1 MSGTADRVRALAL
14 PWRILLAVVSGVLLA
29 LAFPPVGASL
39 LAPLAVAALVLATY
53 RTTAWRGALIGAV
66 QGVVAFAILLRWM
79 TVVGADAWL
88 LLVGLCAFWIAVVG
102 AGQALVTRLRWWPL
116 WVACVWVLQEALRD
130 RIPLG
135 GFPWG
140 RLAFA
145 QTATTL
151 TPWAAV
157 AGAPAVT
164 FATALAGAVLAYLAL
179 VALTRA
185 SGYRAWIA
193 ASAGGLVIIALSGL
207 LIPRPVEGEGEPG
220 PATAVA
226 AVIQGGVPSTGM
238 SVSDERRAVLERHLE
253 QTMQLAEDV
262 EAGRIERPD
271 MVIWPENAV
280 DIDPYAD
287 QAVADAL
294 TAAARAVQ
302 APILVGAI
310 IDAPG
315 DPSRIANVG
324 IVWDPLTGPGDIYVK
339 RHPVPFGEFIPFRSL
354 VAPLVGRLD
363 RVPRD
368 MAPGA
373 DAGVLQAGPV
383 RLGDVICFEVAYDEV
398 VHDAVTAGGRVLV
411 VQTNN
416 ATFAG
421 LGQPEQQVAMSRLRA
436 IEHGRAVLVA
446 ATSGIS
452 AVIAPDGAVV
462 AEIDEASVG
471 YLVETVPLRDTLTLA
486 DRVGQVPEWI
496 VSALG
501 ALAMVW
507 AAWRHRLSDGRRPR
521 GSGAA
526 VPSGSPA
533 A

>member
-1 MSGTADRVRALAL
+1 MTGTPTTRSLGLAW
-14 PWRILLAVVSGVLLA
+14 PWRLLLAVLSGVLLA

-39 LAPLAVAALVLATY
+39 LAPVAVALFVIATY
-53 RTTAWRGALIGAV
+53 RTTAWRGAALGAV
-66 QGVVAFAILLRWM
+66 QGLVSFAILIRWM
-79 TVVGADAWL
+79 TVVGGDAWL
-88 LLVGLCAFWIAVVG
+88 LLVALCAFWIALVG

-179 VALTRA
+179 AALLRGT
-185 SGYRAWIA
+185 AWRTWVA
-193 ASAGGLVIIALSGL
+193 ASAAGLIALALAGL
-207 LIPRPVEGEGEPG
+207 LVPRPVAGETESG

-226 AVIQGGVPSTGM
+226 AIIQGGVPSTGL
-238 SVSDERRAVLERHLE
+238 SVNDERREVLDRHLA
-253 QTMQLAEDV
+253 QTLRLAEDV
-262 EAGRIERPD
+262 EAGTVPQPD
-271 MVIWPENAV
+271 VVIWPENAV
-280 DIDPYAD
+280 DIDPNSD
-287 QAVADAL
+287 RSVADAL
-294 TAAARAVQ
+294 TAAARAVN
-302 APILVGAI
+302 APLVIGAI

-324 IVWDPLTGPGDIYVK
+324 IVWDPDSGPGQMYVK
-339 RHPVPFGEFIPFRSL
+339 RHPVPFGEYIPFRSL

-368 MAPGA
+368 MAPGQE
-373 DAGVLQAGPV
+373 AGVLQAGNV
-383 RLGDVICFEVAYDEV
+383 RLGDVICFEVAYDDV
-398 VHDAVTAGGRVLV
+398 VHDAVTAGGRVIV

-436 IEHGRAVLVA
+436 VEHGRAVLVA

-452 AVIAPDGAVV
+452 AVIGADGSVV
-462 AEIDEASVG
+462 AEIGESDVG
-471 YLVETVPLRDTLTLA
+471 YLIQTVPLRDTLTMA
-486 DRVGQVPEWI
+486 DRVGAVPEWI
-496 VSALG
+496 LAALG
-501 ALAMVW
+501 LLAIGW
-507 AAWRHRLSDGRRPR
+507 AALRHRGVRLSIAD
-521 GSGAA
+521 SA
-526 VPSGSPA
+526 
-533 A
+533 

>member
-1 MSGTADRVRALAL
+1 MSLTTAPTTTRVLALKL
-14 PWRILLAVVSGVLLA
+14 PWRLVLATLSGILLA

-39 LAPLAVAALVLATY
+39 LAPVAVAILVIATY
-53 RTTAWRGALIGAV
+53 RTTAWRGALVGALQGAV
-66 QGVVAFAILLRWM
+66 CFAILLRWM
-79 TVVGADAWL
+79 SVVGTDAWL
-88 LLVGLCAFWIAVVG
+88 LLVALCAFWIAVVG

-116 WVACVWVLQEALRD
+116 WIACVWVLQEALRD

-164 FATALAGAVLAYLAL
+164 FATALAGAVLAFL
-179 VALTRA
+179 V
-185 SGYRAWIA
+185 IA
-193 ASAGGLVIIALSGL
+193 AVTRGRSWRQWVAAGVGGLIVIALAGL
-207 LIPRPVEGEGEPG
+207 LVPRPVGGQDERG

-226 AVIQGGVPSTGM
+226 AVIQGGVPSTGL
-238 SVSDERRAVLERHLE
+238 SVADERRAVLQRHLE
-253 QTMQLAEDV
+253 QTLRLAQDV
-262 EAGRIERPD
+262 DAGIVPAPD
-271 MVIWPENAV
+271 VVIWPENAV
-280 DIDPYAD
+280 DIDPYSDA
-287 QAVADAL
+287 AVADAL
-294 TAAARAVQ
+294 TAAARAVR

-324 IVWDPLTGPGDIYVK
+324 IVWDPVTGPGDSYLK
-339 RHPVPFGEFIPFRSL
+339 RHPVPFGEYIPFRSL
-354 VAPLVGRLD
+354 IAPLVGRLD

-368 MAPGA
+368 MAPGQE
-373 DAGVLQAGPV
+373 AGVLQAGAV
-383 RLGDVICFEVAYDEV
+383 RLGDVICFEVAYDDI
-398 VHDAVTAGGRVLV
+398 VHDVVTAGGRVIV

-452 AVIAPDGAVV
+452 AVITPDGAVV
-462 AEIDEASVG
+462 SEIGEADTG
-471 YLVETVPLRDTLTLA
+471 YLVESVPLRDSLTVA
-486 DRVGQVPEWI
+486 DRLGQAPEW
-496 VSALG
+496 VVAALG
-501 ALAMVW
+501 LLAMAW
-507 AAWRHRLSDGRRPR
+507 AALRRR
-521 GSGAA
+521 GSAA
-526 VPSGSPA
+526 
-533 A
+533 

>member
-1 MSGTADRVRALAL
+1 MTLPTLAL
-14 PWRILLAVVSGVLLA
+14 PWRMLLAVISGVLLA

-39 LAPLAVAALVLATY
+39 LAPVAVAALVLATY
-53 RTTAWRGALIGAV
+53 RTTAVRGALLGAIQGAV
-66 QGVVAFAILLRWM
+66 SFAILLRWM
-79 TVVGADAWL
+79 TVVGSDAWL

-164 FATALAGAVLAYLAL
+164 FATALAGAVLAYLLLA
-179 VALTRA
+179 ALTREA
-185 SGYRAWIA
+185 AWRQWVA
-193 ASAGGLVIIALSGL
+193 ACVGGLLVIALAGL
-207 LIPRPVEGEGEPG
+207 LVPRPVVGQDVGG
-220 PATAVA
+220 PSTAVA
-226 AVIQGGVPSTGM
+226 AVVQGGVPSTGLT
-238 SVSDERRAVLERHLE
+238 VSDERRVVFQRHLD
-253 QTMQLAEDV
+253 QTVRLAEDV
-262 EAGRIERPD
+262 AAGIAPQPD
-271 MVIWPENAV
+271 VVIWPENAV

-287 QAVADAL
+287 RAVADAL
-294 TAAARAVQ
+294 TSAARAVK
-302 APILVGAI
+302 APILIGAI

-315 DPSRIANVG
+315 DPTRIANVG
-324 IVWDPLTGPGDIYVK
+324 IVWDPQSGPGDSYVK
-339 RHPVPFGEFIPFRSL
+339 RHPVPFGEYIPFRSL

-368 MAPGA
+368 MAPGQE
-373 DAGVLQAGPV
+373 AGVLQAGTV
-383 RLGDVICFEVAYDEV
+383 RLADVICFEVAYDDI
-398 VHDAVTAGGRVLV
+398 VHDAVTAGGRVIV

-436 IEHGRAVLVA
+436 VEHGRAVLVA

-452 AVIAPDGAVV
+452 AVITPDGAVSS
-462 AEIDEASVG
+462 EIGEGDAG
-471 YLVETVPLRDTLTLA
+471 YLIASVPLRDTLTLA
-486 DRVGQVPEWI
+486 DRLGQAPEWI
-496 VSALG
+496 AAALG
-501 ALAMVW
+501 LLAIAW
-507 AAWRHRLSDGRRPR
+507 AAVRRR
-521 GSGAA
+521 GVREPASHAA
-526 VPSGSPA
+526 
-533 A
+533 

>member
-1 MSGTADRVRALAL
+1 MSASLPELRGLGL
-14 PWRILLAVVSGVLLA
+14 PWRVLLTTISGVLLA

-39 LAPLAVAALVLATY
+39 LAPVAVALFVIATF
-53 RTTAWRGALIGAV
+53 RTTAWRGALLGAI
-66 QGVVAFAILLRWM
+66 QGLVSFAILIRWM
-79 TVVGADAWL
+79 TVVGGDAWL
-88 LLVGLCAFWIAVVG
+88 LLVALCAFWIAIVG

-164 FATALAGAVLAYLAL
+164 FATALAGAVLAFLVLAVL
-179 VALTRA
+179 GR
-185 SGYRAWIA
+185 GPAWRVWAA
-193 ASAGGLVIIALSGL
+193 ASAGGLVLIALAGL
-207 LIPRPVEGEGEPG
+207 LVPRPVEGESQKG

-238 SVSDERRAVLERHLE
+238 TVAEERRAVLERHLD
-253 QTMQLAEDV
+253 QTLRLAEDV
-262 EAGRIERPD
+262 AAGSVPAPD
-271 MVIWPENAV
+271 VVIWPENAV
-280 DIDPYAD
+280 DIDPYTD
-287 QAVADAL
+287 PTVADAL

-324 IVWDPLTGPGDIYVK
+324 IVWDPETGPGDVYMK
-339 RHPVPFGEFIPFRSL
+339 RHPVPFGEYIPFRSL
-354 VAPLVGRLD
+354 IAPLVGRLD

-368 MAPGA
+368 MAPGQE
-373 DAGVLQAGPV
+373 AGVLQAGPV
-383 RLGDVICFEVAYDEV
+383 LLGDVICFEVAYDEV
-398 VHDAVTAGGRVLV
+398 VHDVVTAGGRVLV

-421 LGQPEQQVAMSRLRA
+421 LGQPEQQIAMSRLRA
-436 IEHGRAVLVA
+436 VEHGRAVLVA

-452 AVIAPDGAVV
+452 AVISPDGAVV
-462 AEIDEASVG
+462 AEIGEANVG
-471 YLVETVPLRDTLTLA
+471 ALVETVALRDTLTLA

-496 VSALG
+496 LAGLG
-501 ALAMVW
+501 LLAMVW
-507 AAWRHRLSDGRRPR
+507 AAVRRR
-521 GSGAA
+521 GVDEAPSVAA
-526 VPSGSPA
+526 
-533 A
+533 

>member
-1 MSGTADRVRALAL
+1 MSMSATGDVLMRLRLGWRV
-14 PWRILLAVVSGVLLA
+14 LLAIVSGVLLA

-39 LAPLAVAALVLATY
+39 LAPPAVALFVIATY
-53 RTTAWRGALIGAV
+53 RTTAWRGALIGAI
-66 QGVVAFAILLRWM
+66 QGAVTFAILLRWM
-79 TVVGADAWL
+79 TVVGGDAWL
-88 LLVGLCAFWIAVVG
+88 LLVGLCAFWIAIVG

-164 FATALAGAVLAYLAL
+164 FATALAGGLIALIVL
-179 VALTRA
+179 VAVARRSTW
-185 SGYRAWIA
+185 RAWMA
-193 ASAGGLVIIALSGL
+193 AGAGGLVIIALSGL
-207 LIPRPVEGEGEPG
+207 LIPRPIDGQTEGG

-238 SVSDERRAVLERHLE
+238 SVADERRVVFERHIA
-253 QTMQLAEDV
+253 QTLRLAADV
-262 EAGRIERPD
+262 DSGAVPRPD
-271 MVIWPENAV
+271 VVIWPENAV
-280 DIDPYAD
+280 DIDPYVD
-287 QAVADAL
+287 RTVANEI
-294 TAAARAVQ
+294 TAAARAIA

-315 DPSRIANVG
+315 DPTRIANVG
-324 IVWDPLTGPGDIYVK
+324 IVWDPQEGPTEVYLK
-339 RHPVPFGEFIPFRSL
+339 RHPVPFGEYIPFRSII
-354 VAPLVGRLD
+354 APLVGRLD

-368 MAPGA
+368 MAPGQE
-373 DAGVLQAGPV
+373 AGVLQAGTV
-383 RLGDVICFEVAYDEV
+383 RLGDVICFEVAYDDV
-398 VHDAVTAGGRVLV
+398 VHDAVTGGGRVLV

-436 IEHGRAVLVA
+436 VEHGRAVLVA

-452 AVIAPDGAVV
+452 AVISPDGAVV
-462 AEIDEASVG
+462 SEIGEANVG
-471 YLVETVPLRDTLTLA
+471 YLVETVPLRDTLTFA
-486 DRVGQVPEWI
+486 DRVGEVPEWI
-496 VSALG
+496 VAALG
-501 ALAMVW
+501 LAAMVW
-507 AAWRHRLSDGRRPR
+507 AAVRRRAVDTARPV
-521 GSGAA
+521 AA
-526 VPSGSPA
+526 
-533 A
+533 

>member
-1 MSGTADRVRALAL
+1 MSDATPSITRLTL
-14 PWRILLAVVSGVLLA
+14 PWRLLMALASGVLLA

-39 LAPLAVAALVLATY
+39 LAPIAVALFVIATF
-53 RTTAWRGALIGAV
+53 RTTAWRGALLGAIQGAV
-66 QGVVAFAILLRWM
+66 SFAILLRWM
-79 TVVGADAWL
+79 TVVGGDAWL
-88 LLVGLCAFWIAVVG
+88 LLVGLCAFWIAIVG

-164 FATALAGAVLAYLAL
+164 FATALAGAVLAFLVLA
-179 VALTRA
+179 ALGRGPA
-185 SGYRAWIA
+185 WRAWVA
-193 ASAGGLVIIALSGL
+193 ASAGGLVVIALVGL
-207 LIPRPVEGEGEPG
+207 LVPRPVAGEREGG
-220 PATAVA
+220 PPTAVA
-226 AVIQGGVPSTGM
+226 AVIQGGVPSTGL
-238 SVSDERRAVLERHLE
+238 SVADERRAVLERHLD
-253 QTMQLAEDV
+253 QTLRLAQDV
-262 EAGRIERPD
+262 AAGTVTAPD
-271 MVIWPENAV
+271 VVIWPENAV

-287 QAVADAL
+287 QGVADAL
-294 TAAARAVQ
+294 TAAARAVG

-324 IVWDPLTGPGDIYVK
+324 IVWDPETGPGDVYLK
-339 RHPVPFGEFIPFRSL
+339 RHPVPFGEYIPFRSL
-354 VAPLVGRLD
+354 IAPLVGRLD

-368 MAPGA
+368 MAPGQE
-373 DAGVLQAGPV
+373 AGVLQAGPV
-383 RLGDVICFEVAYDEV
+383 VLGDVICFEVAYDEV
-398 VHDAVTAGGRVLV
+398 VHDVVTAGGRILV

-421 LGQPEQQVAMSRLRA
+421 LGQPEQQIAMSRLRA
-436 IEHGRAVLVA
+436 VEHGRAVLVA

-452 AVIAPDGAVV
+452 AVITPDGAVV
-462 AEIDEASVG
+462 TEISESEVG
-471 YLVETVPLRDTLTLA
+471 YLVETVPLRDTLTVA
-486 DRVGQVPEWI
+486 DRVGQAPEWI
-496 VSALG
+496 AAALG
-501 ALAMVW
+501 LLAMAW
-507 AAWRHRLSDGRRPR
+507 AALRHRGMPR
-521 GSGAA
+521 GPRIAA
-526 VPSGSPA
+526 
-533 A
+533 

>member
-1 MSGTADRVRALAL
+1 MTVDAAPATTRVAALGL
-14 PWRILLAVVSGVLLA
+14 PWRLLLAAVSGALLA

-39 LAPLAVAALVLATY
+39 LAPVAVAILVIATY
-53 RTTAWRGALIGAV
+53 RTTAWRGALVGALQGAV
-66 QGVVAFAILLRWM
+66 CFAILLRWM
-79 TVVGADAWL
+79 SVVGTDAWL
-88 LLVGLCAFWIAVVG
+88 LLVALCAFWIAVVG

-116 WVACVWVLQEALRD
+116 WIACVWVLQEALRD

-164 FATALAGAVLAYLAL
+164 FATALAGAVLAFLA
-179 VALTRA
+179 
-185 SGYRAWIA
+185 IA
-193 ASAGGLVIIALSGL
+193 AATRGRSWRQWVAAGVGGLIVIALAGL
-207 LIPRPVEGEGEPG
+207 LVPRPVAGQDERG

-226 AVIQGGVPSTGM
+226 AVIQGGVPSTGL
-238 SVSDERRAVLERHLE
+238 SVADERRAVLQRHLE
-253 QTMQLAEDV
+253 QTLRLAQDV
-262 EAGRIERPD
+262 DAGTVPAPD
-271 MVIWPENAV
+271 VVIWPENAV
-280 DIDPYAD
+280 DIDPYSD
-287 QAVADAL
+287 PAVADAL
-294 TAAARAVQ
+294 TAAARAVR

-324 IVWDPLTGPGDIYVK
+324 IVWDPLTGPGDSYVK
-339 RHPVPFGEFIPFRSL
+339 RHPVPFGEYIPFRSL
-354 VAPLVGRLD
+354 IAPLVGRLD

-368 MAPGA
+368 MAPGQE
-373 DAGVLQAGPV
+373 AGVLQAGAV
-383 RLGDVICFEVAYDEV
+383 RLGDVICFEVAYDDI
-398 VHDAVTAGGRVLV
+398 VHDVVTAGGRVIV

-452 AVIAPDGAVV
+452 AVITPDGAVV
-462 AEIDEASVG
+462 SEIGEADTG
-471 YLVETVPLRDTLTLA
+471 YLVESVPLRDSLTVA
-486 DRVGQVPEWI
+486 DRLGQAPEW
-496 VSALG
+496 VVAALG
-501 ALAMVW
+501 LLAMAW
-507 AAWRHRLSDGRRPR
+507 AALRRRGR
-521 GSGAA
+521 AA
-526 VPSGSPA
+526 
-533 A
+533 

>member
-1 MSGTADRVRALAL
+1 MSARRFDLATLGL
-14 PWRILLAVVSGVLLA
+14 PWRLLLAIVSGVLLA

-39 LAPLAVAALVLATY
+39 LAPVAVALFVIATF
-53 RTTAWRGALIGAV
+53 RTSAWRGALLGAI
-66 QGVVAFAILLRWM
+66 QGVVSFAILLRWM
-79 TVVGADAWL
+79 TVVGGDAWL

-102 AGQALVTRLRWWPL
+102 LGQALVTRLRWWPL

-164 FATALAGAVLAYLAL
+164 FATALAGAVLAFLVLA
-179 VALTRA
+179 ALTR
-185 SGYRAWIA
+185 GVAWRVWVA
-193 ASAGGLVIIALSGL
+193 ASAGGLVLIALAGL
-207 LIPRPVEGEGEPG
+207 LVPRPVEGESQGG
-220 PATAVA
+220 PSTTVA

-238 SVSDERRAVLERHLE
+238 TVADERRAVLERHLD
-253 QTMQLAEDV
+253 QTFRLAEDV
-262 EAGRIERPD
+262 AAGSVPAPD
-271 MVIWPENAV
+271 VVIWPENAV

-287 QAVADAL
+287 QDVADEL

-324 IVWDPLTGPGDIYVK
+324 IVWDPETGPGDIYLK
-339 RHPVPFGEFIPFRSL
+339 RHPVPFGEYIPFRSL

-368 MAPGA
+368 MAPGQE
-373 DAGVLQAGPV
+373 AGVLQAGPV

-398 VHDAVTAGGRVLV
+398 VHDVVTAGGRVLV

-421 LGQPEQQVAMSRLRA
+421 LGQPEQQIAMSRLRA
-436 IEHGRAVLVA
+436 VEHGRAVLVA

-452 AVIAPDGAVV
+452 AVISPDGAVV
-462 AEIDEASVG
+462 AEIGEANVG
-471 YLVETVPLRDTLTLA
+471 ALVETVPLRDTLTVA

-496 VSALG
+496 LAALG
-501 ALAMVW
+501 LMAMVW
-507 AAWRHRLSDGRRPR
+507 AAVRHRGVR
-521 GSGAA
+521 GPSALGA
-526 VPSGSPA
+526 
-533 A
+533 

>member
-1 MSGTADRVRALAL
+1 VTATQPARAWRPAL
-14 PWRILLAVVSGVLLA
+14 PWRLLMAVVSGALLA

-39 LAPLAVAALVLATY
+39 LAPPAVALFVLATY
-53 RTTAWRGALIGAV
+53 RTSAWRGALIGAV
-66 QGVVAFAILLRWM
+66 QGGVAFALLLRWM
-79 TVVGADAWL
+79 TVVGGDAWL
-88 LLVGLCAFWIAVVG
+88 LLVGLCAFWIALVG

-116 WVACVWVLQEALRD
+116 WIACVWVLQEALRD

-179 VALTRA
+179 AALVR
-185 SGYRAWIA
+185 GPAWRTWVA
-193 ASAGGLVIIALSGL
+193 ASASGL
-207 LIPRPVEGEGEPG
+207 LALALVGLLVPRPVAGESGSG
-220 PATAVA
+220 PASAVA
-226 AVIQGGVPSTGM
+226 AIIQGGVPSTGL
-238 SVSDERRAVLERHLE
+238 SVNDERREVLDRHLA
-253 QTMQLAEDV
+253 QTLRLAADV
-262 EAGRIERPD
+262 EEGLVPRPD
-271 MVIWPENAV
+271 VVIWPENAV
-280 DIDPYAD
+280 DIDPYSD
-287 QAVADAL
+287 QSVADAL
-294 TAAARAVQ
+294 TSAARAVD
-302 APILVGAI
+302 APLVIGAI

-315 DPSRIANVG
+315 DPRRIANVG
-324 IVWDPLTGPGDIYVK
+324 IVWDPESGPGDRYIK
-339 RHPVPFGEFIPFRSL
+339 RHPVPFGEYIPFRAL

-368 MAPGA
+368 MAPGQE
-373 DAGVLQAGPV
+373 AGVLQAGQV

-398 VHDAVTAGGRVLV
+398 VHEAVTAGGRVLV

-436 IEHGRAVLVA
+436 VEHGRAVLVA

-452 AVIAPDGAVV
+452 AVIGADGSVV
-462 AEIDEASVG
+462 AEIGEADVG
-471 YLVETVPLRDTLTLA
+471 YLVQTVPLRDTLTVA
-486 DRVGQVPEWI
+486 DRVGAAPEWI
-496 VSALG
+496 LAALG
-501 ALAMVW
+501 VFAMVW
-507 AAWRHRLSDGRRPR
+507 AAVRRR
-521 GSGAA
+521 GVRPPADAA
-526 VPSGSPA
+526 A
-533 A
+533 

>member
-1 MSGTADRVRALAL
+1 MTSSVVYLRGLGL
-14 PWRILLAVVSGVLLA
+14 PWRIVLSIVSGVLLA

-39 LAPLAVAALVLATY
+39 LAPVAVALFVIATF
-53 RTTAWRGALIGAV
+53 RTTAWRGALLGAI
-66 QGVVAFAILLRWM
+66 QGLVSFAILIRWM
-79 TVVGADAWL
+79 TVVGGDAWL
-88 LLVGLCAFWIAVVG
+88 LLVGLCAFWIAIVG

-164 FATALAGAVLAYLAL
+164 FATALAGAVLAFLVLA
-179 VALTRA
+179 ALGRGA
-185 SGYRAWIA
+185 AWRAWA
-193 ASAGGLVIIALSGL
+193 AAAAGGLIIIALAGL
-207 LIPRPVEGEGEPG
+207 LVPRPVDGETQGG
-220 PATAVA
+220 PATTVA

-238 SVSDERRAVLERHLE
+238 TVADERRAVLERHLD
-253 QTMQLAEDV
+253 QTLRLAEDV
-262 EAGRIERPD
+262 AAGTVPAPD
-271 MVIWPENAV
+271 VVIWPENAV

-287 QAVADAL
+287 RAVADEI

-324 IVWDPLTGPGDIYVK
+324 IVWDPETGPGDVYLK
-339 RHPVPFGEFIPFRSL
+339 RHPVPFGEYIPFRSL
-354 VAPLVGRLD
+354 IAPVVGRLD

-368 MAPGA
+368 MAPGQE
-373 DAGVLQAGPV
+373 AGVLQAGPV
-383 RLGDVICFEVAYDEV
+383 VLGDVICFEVAYDEV
-398 VHDAVTAGGRVLV
+398 VHDAVTAGGRILV

-421 LGQPEQQVAMSRLRA
+421 LGQPEQQIAMSRLRA
-436 IEHGRAVLVA
+436 VEHGRAVLVA

-452 AVIAPDGAVV
+452 AVISPDGAVV
-462 AEIDEASVG
+462 SEIGEANVG
-471 YLVETVPLRDTLTLA
+471 ALVETVALRDTLTLA

-496 VSALG
+496 LAALG
-501 ALAMVW
+501 FLAMVW
-507 AAWRHRLSDGRRPR
+507 AALRHRGVGNPRPL
-521 GSGAA
+521 AA
-526 VPSGSPA
+526 
-533 A
+533 

>member
-1 MSGTADRVRALAL
+1 MSEVSDRVAGMRL
-14 PWRILLAVVSGVLLA
+14 PWRLLIAIASGVLLA

-39 LAPLAVAALVLATY
+39 LAPPAVALLVIATY

-66 QGVVAFAILLRWM
+66 QGAVTFGILLRWM
-79 TVVGADAWL
+79 TVVGGDAWI
-88 LLVGLCAFWIAVVG
+88 LLVGLCAFWIGVVG

-151 TPWAAV
+151 TPWAAI

-164 FATALAGAVLAYLAL
+164 FATALAGAVLAFLAI
-179 VALTRA
+179 VAVARRP
-185 SGYRAWIA
+185 GWRQWVA
-193 ASAGGLVIIALSGL
+193 ASVGGLLIIALAGL
-207 LIPRPVEGEGEPG
+207 LVPRPVSGQADDG

-226 AVIQGGVPSTGM
+226 AVIQGGVPSTGL
-238 SVSDERRAVLERHLE
+238 SIADERRAVLDRHLA
-253 QTMQLAEDV
+253 QTLRLAEDV
-262 EAGRIERPD
+262 AAGTVPQPD
-271 MVIWPENAV
+271 VVIWPENAV

-287 QAVADAL
+287 PQVAAAL
-294 TAAARAVQ
+294 TASARAVGV
-302 APILVGAI
+302 PILVGAI

-315 DPSRIANVG
+315 DPSRIANAG
-324 IVWDPLTGPGDIYVK
+324 IVWTPDDGPTQMYVK
-339 RHPVPFGEFIPFRSL
+339 RHPVPFGEYIPFRSL
-354 VAPLVGRLD
+354 IAPLVGRLD

-368 MAPGA
+368 MTAGQE
-373 DAGVLQAGPV
+373 AGVLQAGSV
-383 RLGDVICFEVAYDEV
+383 RLGDVICFEVAYDDI
-398 VHDAVTAGGRVLV
+398 VHDAVTAGGRVIV

-436 IEHGRAVLVA
+436 VEHGRAVLVA

-452 AVIAPDGAVV
+452 AVIGPDGAVV
-462 AEIDEASVG
+462 SEIGEADVG
-471 YLVETVPLRDTLTLA
+471 YLVETVPLRDSLTWA
-486 DRVGQVPEWI
+486 DRLGQVPEWI
-496 VSALG
+496 AAALG
-501 ALAMVW
+501 LAAMVW
-507 AAWRHRLSDGRRPR
+507 AALGRRGDR
-521 GSGAA
+521 REAA
-526 VPSGSPA
+526 PA